1 MVRSLRHALHG
12 LVAFLGVIAVGV
24 VLAQAAPATP
34 IGARAIGPAPGGGL
48 TVAATFRALPGGAA
62 ANAAYYTQ
70 SVTYS
75 RATLGG
81 LARGLAAR
89 SGPGIAALAA
99 IAAGGWVFDQLDQLF
114 KSPQNPQVPL
124 GPQSW
129 NLVLATNTEYYAAT
143 REALLGA
150 CQSHNGKTY
159 CAAGPITQHWSG
171 SYQAKMLQDGQDVGL
186 IAGFVLV
193 TTPPGAQPF
202 QPPQTIASDA
212 EIGQLLESAPASWPG
227 LITNADGSPVRTP
240 ELMNAAASLGA
251 AVAAGG
257 PGAPNPASGWDT
269 GQQVGEPRP
278 QPNEGQEPGPGEQ
291 PEPFELPAFCE
302 WASVVC
308 EFFDWYRDA
317 DVPDDGPSVPEQ
329 EADAMR
335 VPWASGFGGGS
346 CPADRSITVMEN
358 WEVTFPMTPLCDVAA
373 LLRPLL
379 ILLAAIVS
387 LYIIVGGTRAT

>member
-12 LVAFLGVIAVGV
+12 LVGFLGVIAVGV

-34 IGARAIGPAPGGGL
+34 VGARAVGVAPGGGL
-48 TVAATFRALPGGAA
+48 TVAATFRALPGSGA

-129 NLVLATNTEYYAAT
+129 NLILATNTNHYAAT
-143 REALLGA
+143 REGLMGA
-150 CQSHNGKTY
+150 CQSFNGVNY
-159 CAAGPITQHWSG
+159 CAAAPIVQKPNGAWE
-171 SYQAKMLQDGQDVGL
+171 AVMLADGRDVGL
-186 IAGFVLV
+186 NAGLILV
-193 TTPPGAQPF
+193 TTPPDAQPF
-202 QPPQTIASDA
+202 QPPRRIATDA
-212 EIGQLLESAPASWPG
+212 EIGQLVESSPAAWQG
-227 LITNADGSPVRTP
+227 VITNGDGSPVRTP
-240 ELMNAAASLGA
+240 ELMNAAATLGA
-251 AVAAGG
+251 AVATGG
-257 PGAPNPASGWDT
+257 PGAPNPTAGWDT

-302 WASVVC
+302 WATVVC
-308 EFFDWYRDA
+308 EFFEWYQDA

-329 EADAMR
+329 ELDAMR
-335 VPWASGFGGGS
+335 VPWSSGFGGGA
-346 CPADRSITVMEN
+346 CPADRSVTVMQN

-387 LYIIVGGTRAT
+387 LYIIIGGTRAT